1 MIKNRQRSY
10 ARSSITNRTANWL
23 DSFAVCASAVCMMHC
38 LALPV
43 LLAALPAI
51 ASRID
56 PGENFHVVVLVFA
69 VPTSAMALY
78 GGWRRHRSIVPL
90 VVGVLGL
97 ILMTAA
103 IALHADEDSE
113 TAITVSGSLLL
124 AMAHIA
130 NWLHRH
136 RPRT

>member
-1 MIKNRQRSY
+1 
-10 ARSSITNRTANWL
+10 
-23 DSFAVCASAVCMMHC
+23 MMHC